1 MSRTYRNNGPWVNP
15 ENWITPWK
23 ATGDHHP
30 CFFSAHPKKYIKN
43 LSSSVH
49 RSKERIMIHAYM
61 HSEDCEDDIFVIP
74 YNKISDPWD
83 IDWFR
88 D

>member
-49 RSKERIMIHAYM
+49 RSKEHIIKNSFCGLKPPTSGVKEWLTRRR
-61 HSEDCEDDIFVIP
+61 S
-74 YNKISDPWD
+74 
-83 IDWFR
+83 R
-88 D
+88 